1 MPLFVSIK
9 KTFGAFNLDVEME
22 AGDGSATGI
31 LGASGSGKSL
41 TLKCIAGL
49 HTPDEGRIAID
60 GEVLFDSRLKI
71 NLPPRKRRVG
81 YMFQNYALFPNMTV
95 EQNIGAGAP
104 GRGAD
109 KKLLVAGYIRR
120 FYLEGLER
128 RYPAQLSGGQ
138 GQRVALARMLA
149 AKPRVILMDEPLS
162 SVDGH
167 LRWQLEKGLQELLA
181 GFGGPSLVVSHDCGE
196 LYRLCRRVAILDAGR
211 VDSRGEK
218 EVLYEKPATLA
229 GARLIGCKNIS
240 RARKLSEHE
249 VEAVDWREVLTTAGP
264 VRPDILYVGV
274 QAQAFREAGE
284 RKQNTVQCVIE
295 KIVDNVKNEIIL
307 ARPAG
312 VMPPNDEASIYWESP
327 KDRRKR
333 RVGETLWL
341 LVEAEDI
348 LQLGL

>member
-9 KTFGAFNLDVEME
+9 KTFGAFKLDVDLE
-22 AGDGSATGI
+22 AGDGAATGI

-41 TLKCIAGL
+41 TLRCIAGL
-49 HTPDEGRIAID
+49 HTPDEGRIALD

-71 NLPPRKRRVG
+71 NLPPQKRRVG
-81 YMFQNYALFPNMTV
+81 YMFQSYALFPNMTV

-104 GRGAD
+104 GRGAE
-109 KKLLVAGYIRR
+109 KKRLVAGHIRS

-149 AKPRVILMDEPLS
+149 SKPRVILMDEPLS

-167 LRWQLEKGLQELLA
+167 LRWQLEKGLQDILA

-196 LYRLCRRVAILDAGR
+196 LYRLCRRVAVLEGGR
-211 VDSRGEK
+211 VDSCGEK
-218 EVLYEKPATLA
+218 EGLYERPSTLA

-249 VEAVDWREVLTTAGP
+249 VEALDWREVLTTAAP

-274 QAQAFREAGE
+274 QARAFREAGE
-284 RKQNTVQCVIE
+284 EKHNTIKCVID
-295 KIVDNVKNEIIL
+295 KIVDNVNNEIIL

-312 VMPPNDEASIYWESP
+312 VTPPNEEASIYWESP
-327 KDRRKR
+327 KNRRKR
-333 RVGETLWL
+333 QVGETLRL
-341 LVEAEDI
+341 SVEAGDI
-348 LQLGL
+348 LQLGP